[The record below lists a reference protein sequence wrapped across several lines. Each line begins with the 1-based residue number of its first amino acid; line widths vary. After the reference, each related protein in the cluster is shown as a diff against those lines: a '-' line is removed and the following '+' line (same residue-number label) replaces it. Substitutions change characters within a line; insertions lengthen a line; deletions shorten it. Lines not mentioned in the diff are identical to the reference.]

1 MSKSTPLS
9 QLNSQEEM
17 SNGNAYNEKENQLVN
32 EILTEINNNESAEDT
47 QNLLMELNEPVERP
61 VERPVEQ
68 AVERPLEQAVEQ
80 AGMKHEQTPSREQL
94 TQDFNLTDEDEENS
108 LSSVQDEII
117 SRIKM
122 PLLAGALVVLF
133 STPQVTQIISK
144 LIPTKEI
151 FLRHKTLFSLVAKFI
166 LSTIVFTGVQFAV

>member
-9 QLNSQEEM
+9 QLNSQDEM
-17 SNGNAYNEKENQLVN
+17 SNGNAFDDKENQLVN

-47 QNLLMELNEPVERP
+47 QNLLMELNEPVEQAVERTVEQA

-68 AVERPLEQAVEQ
+68 AVMKPEQV
-80 AGMKHEQTPSREQL
+80 PSREQL